1 MSRDVSSVAG
11 SKVHVKDEDEDS
23 SSSEAARVTGVA
35 RPARRPARRLCPRG
49 TSDAVESEAV
59 RGSEAIA
66 RAFVTST

>member
-1 MSRDVSSVAG
+1 MSRDVSSVVG
-11 SKVHVKDEDEDS
+11 SKVHVKDEDS

>member
-1 MSRDVSSVAG
+1 MSRYVSSVVG
-11 SKVHVKDEDEDS
+11 SKVHVKDEDS
-23 SSSEAARVTGVA
+23 SSSEAARVTGVS
-35 RPARRPARRLCPRG
+35 RPARLPARRLCPRG

>member
-1 MSRDVSSVAG
+1 MSLEVLSVST
-11 SKVHVKDEDEDS
+11 SKEHVDAA
-23 SSSEAARVTGVA
+23 SSEAARVNGVA
-35 RPARRPARRLCPRG
+35 RPARRPARRLRPRG